1 MVVSDSPADRGE
13 PSGTA
18 TPVAGTSVQAPPPSP
33 DAAAPPGGAPPAPPR
48 PGVVGGA
55 PAEPPGPRAEV
66 PPPPPPRAPGAPAAS
81 RLRHPTAS
89 GYTPNW
95 TSGPNPASS
104 TTIPR
109 PAGAPPNGAGSAVI
123 PPGGPGGGSIPPGGP
138 DQPGPPPGDGAGS
151 TGRRAAW
158 RQRRAAKAAALAAR
172 PTFDRRPL
180 RYRILPRSAIGISV
194 VILSFALGASLSGV
208 ILYTNYEYRLTQD
221 QDKVSALTNGI
232 PTQVKDAT
240 DALKG
245 QEADA
250 ENLIN
255 QELAPLKSVLAT
267 GQTVQQLV
275 TKVAPAVYFV
285 HTLDSSGQPSVGT
298 AFAIATN
305 AHQTL
310 LLTSYT
316 TIAAATVKPG
326 PTVYLRQGTG
336 GDESVSVY
344 TWDASKDLAL
354 IILPRGNLATLTF
367 ATAEPQLG
375 ERVFAVSGLGAAGA
389 AITQGFVADVS
400 ADGIQHDATTG
411 VQFQG
416 GPLLDS
422 SGLVVGV
429 LSRTYSPLGFPVA
442 DVWFAVPPDATCA
455 KVLVCPNGTPVQ
467 STSGSPG

>member
-1 MVVSDSPADRGE
+1 M
-13 PSGTA
+13 
-18 TPVAGTSVQAPPPSP
+18 
-33 DAAAPPGGAPPAPPR
+33 
-48 PGVVGGA
+48 
-55 PAEPPGPRAEV
+55 
-66 PPPPPPRAPGAPAAS
+66 
-81 RLRHPTAS
+81 
-89 GYTPNW
+89 
-95 TSGPNPASS
+95 
-104 TTIPR
+104 
-109 PAGAPPNGAGSAVI
+109 
-123 PPGGPGGGSIPPGGP
+123 
-138 DQPGPPPGDGAGS
+138 
-151 TGRRAAW
+151 
-158 RQRRAAKAAALAAR
+158 
-172 PTFDRRPL
+172 

-194 VILSFALGASLSGV
+194 VILAFALGASLSGV
-208 ILYTNYEYRLTQD
+208 ILYTNYEYRLTQN

-232 PTQVKDAT
+232 PAQVKDAT

-255 QELAPLKSVLAT
+255 QEIAPLKSVLAT

-285 HTLDSSGQPSVGT
+285 HTLDASGQPSVGT
-298 AFAIATN
+298 VFVIATN
-305 AHQTL
+305 PHQTL

-316 TIAAATVKPG
+316 TVAAATVKPG
-326 PTVYLRQGTG
+326 PTLSIRQGNGPDQT
-336 GDESVSVY
+336 VAVY

-367 ATAEPQLG
+367 ASAAPQLG
-375 ERVFAVSGLGAAGA
+375 ERIFAVSGLGSAGA

-422 SGLVVGV
+422 NGQVVGI
-429 LSRTYSPLGFPVA
+429 LSRTYSPLGFAVA
-442 DVWFAVPPDATCA
+442 DVWFAVPPDATCER
-455 KVLVCPNGTPVQ
+455 VLVCPNGTPVQ

>member
-1 MVVSDSPADRGE
+1 MSEPTPAGE
-13 PSGTA
+13 GTGE
-18 TPVAGTSVQAPPPSP
+18 T
-33 DAAAPPGGAPPAPPR
+33 PPGGTPAP
-48 PGVVGGA
+48 
-55 PAEPPGPRAEV
+55 
-66 PPPPPPRAPGAPAAS
+66 
-81 RLRHPTAS
+81 
-89 GYTPNW
+89 
-95 TSGPNPASS
+95 
-104 TTIPR
+104 
-109 PAGAPPNGAGSAVI
+109 
-123 PPGGPGGGSIPPGGP
+123 
-138 DQPGPPPGDGAGS
+138 
-151 TGRRAAW
+151 TGRLEAR
-158 RQRRAAKAAALAAR
+158 RQRRAARAAALAAR

-180 RYRILPRSAIGISV
+180 RYRVLPRTAIGISV
-194 VILSFALGASLSGV
+194 VILAFALGASLSGV
-208 ILYTNYEYRLTQD
+208 VLYTNYEYRLTQN

-232 PTQVKDAT
+232 PAEVQNAT

-255 QELAPLKSVLAT
+255 QEIAPLKSVLAT

-285 HTLDSSGQPSVGT
+285 HTLDASGQPSVGT
-298 AFAIATN
+298 AFAVASD

-316 TIAAATVKPG
+316 TVSAATVKPG
-326 PTVYLRQGTG
+326 PAVAIRQGTG
-336 GDESVSVY
+336 PDQAVTVY

-354 IILPRGNLATLTF
+354 IILPKGNQATLTF
-367 ATAEPQLG
+367 ATTAPQLG

-422 SGLVVGV
+422 SGQVVGI
-429 LSRTYSPLGFPVA
+429 LSRTYSPLGFAVS
-442 DVWFAVPPDATCA
+442 DVWFAVPPDAACS
-455 KVLVCPNGTPVQ
+455 KVLVCPNGTPTQ
-467 STSGSPG
+467 STGGQPG